1 MSQKKRL
8 SESKGLSELQK
19 MSINVNINFDYLDR
33 VRKIATLYT
42 KRKTSDLF
50 DGDYHSRQHG
60 RSLDFDDLREY
71 HYGDDVSMIDWK
83 SSSRVGKTL
92 IRRYFADRRL
102 NVIFVGDTGRKM
114 TGDTPAGE
122 SKEQIALMALGIT
135 AYLVG
140 EQGATYALSC
150 CGQDGQRITPFL
162 TGAGHLEE
170 LIYTYKESIE
180 NKDSIGNNGAFGN
193 SGFFGNK
200 VSLGKK
206 AANENKD
213 SFGNKD
219 SIDRDTPSQSFRET
233 LLKTASS
240 FSRHMIMV
248 IITDREGL
256 AEMDKGL
263 VKRLTYYNDV
273 YVFCIEDAFLTSDNA
288 FDLDA
293 DRFAD
298 PFLAICEDLRQEELQ
313 IRTQLEQTA
322 ESILTPNRIFFKK
335 ISREEEIVD
344 ALVWLFGRR
353 RGTIT

>member
-1 MSQKKRL
+1 MKT
-8 SESKGLSELQK
+8 
-19 MSINVNINFDYLDR
+19 NVNINFDYLDR

-83 SSSRVGKTL
+83 SSSRVGRTL

-102 NVIFVGDTGRKM
+102 NVIFAGDTGRKM

-140 EQGATYALSC
+140 EQGAVYALSC

-162 TGAGHLEE
+162 TGPGHLEE
-170 LIYTYKESIE
+170 LIYTYKDAIE
-180 NKDSIGNNGAFGN
+180 DDSP
-193 SGFFGNK
+193 
-200 VSLGKK
+200 
-206 AANENKD
+206 
-213 SFGNKD
+213 
-219 SIDRDTPSQSFRET
+219 TQSFRET

-248 IITDREGL
+248 IITDAEGL
-256 AEMDKGL
+256 AEMDKVL
-263 VKRLTYYNDV
+263 VKRLSYYNDV
-273 YVFCIEDAFLTSDNA
+273 YIFCIEDDLLTSDNA

-293 DRFAD
+293 DSFAD

-313 IRTQLEQTA
+313 IRRQLEQTA
-322 ESILTPNRIFFKK
+322 EGVLTPNRIFCKK

>member
-1 MSQKKRL
+1 MKT
-8 SESKGLSELQK
+8 
-19 MSINVNINFDYLDR
+19 NVNINFDYLDK

-83 SSSRVGKTL
+83 SSSRVGRTL

-102 NVIFVGDTGRKM
+102 NVIFAGDTGRKM

-162 TGAGHLEE
+162 TGPGHLEE
-170 LIYTYKESIE
+170 LIYTYKDAIE
-180 NKDSIGNNGAFGN
+180 DDSP
-193 SGFFGNK
+193 
-200 VSLGKK
+200 
-206 AANENKD
+206 
-213 SFGNKD
+213 
-219 SIDRDTPSQSFRET
+219 TQSFRET

-248 IITDREGL
+248 IITDAEGL
-256 AEMDKGL
+256 AEMDKVL
-263 VKRLTYYNDV
+263 VKRLSYYNDV
-273 YVFCIEDAFLTSDNA
+273 YIFCIEDALLTSDNA

-293 DRFAD
+293 DSFAD

-313 IRTQLEQTA
+313 IRRQLEQTA
-322 ESILTPNRIFFKK
+322 EGVLTPNRIFCKK

>member
-1 MSQKKRL
+1 MKT
-8 SESKGLSELQK
+8 
-19 MSINVNINFDYLDR
+19 NVNINFDYLDR

-83 SSSRVGKTL
+83 SSSRVGRTL

-102 NVIFVGDTGRKM
+102 NVIFAGDTGRKM

-162 TGAGHLEE
+162 TGPGHLEE
-170 LIYTYKESIE
+170 LIYTYKDAIE
-180 NKDSIGNNGAFGN
+180 DDSP
-193 SGFFGNK
+193 
-200 VSLGKK
+200 
-206 AANENKD
+206 
-213 SFGNKD
+213 
-219 SIDRDTPSQSFRET
+219 TQSFRET

-248 IITDREGL
+248 IITDAEGL
-256 AEMDKGL
+256 AEMDKVL
-263 VKRLTYYNDV
+263 VKRLSYYNDV
-273 YVFCIEDAFLTSDNA
+273 YIFCIEDALLTSDNA

-293 DRFAD
+293 DSFAD

-313 IRTQLEQTA
+313 IRRQLEQTA
-322 ESILTPNRIFFKK
+322 EGVLTPNRIFCKK

-344 ALVWLFGRR
+344 ALIWLFGRR

>member
-1 MSQKKRL
+1 MKT
-8 SESKGLSELQK
+8 
-19 MSINVNINFDYLDR
+19 NVNINFDYLDR

-83 SSSRVGKTL
+83 SSSRVGRTL

-102 NVIFVGDTGRKM
+102 NVIFAGDTGRKM

-162 TGAGHLEE
+162 TGPGHLEE
-170 LIYTYKESIE
+170 LIYTYKDAIE
-180 NKDSIGNNGAFGN
+180 DDSP
-193 SGFFGNK
+193 
-200 VSLGKK
+200 
-206 AANENKD
+206 
-213 SFGNKD
+213 
-219 SIDRDTPSQSFRET
+219 TQSFRET

-248 IITDREGL
+248 IITDAEGL
-256 AEMDKGL
+256 AEMDMVL
-263 VKRLTYYNDV
+263 VKRLSYYNDV
-273 YVFCIEDAFLTSDNA
+273 YIFCIEDALLTSDNA

-293 DRFAD
+293 DSFAD

-313 IRTQLEQTA
+313 IRRQLEQTA
-322 ESILTPNRIFFKK
+322 EGVLTPNRIFCKK

>member
-1 MSQKKRL
+1 
-8 SESKGLSELQK
+8 

-42 KRKTSDLF
+42 RRKTSDLF

-180 NKDSIGNNGAFGN
+180 NKG
-193 SGFFGNK
+193 
-200 VSLGKK
+200 
-206 AANENKD
+206 

-322 ESILTPNRIFFKK
+322 ESVLTPNRIFFKK
-335 ISREEEIVD
+335 ICREEEIVD

>member
-1 MSQKKRL
+1 MNT
-8 SESKGLSELQK
+8 
-19 MSINVNINFDYLDR
+19 NVNIDFDYLDR

-71 HYGDDVSMIDWK
+71 YYGDDVSMIDWK

-102 NVIFVGDTGRKM
+102 NVIFVGDTGKKM

-140 EQGATYALSC
+140 EQGATYGLSC
-150 CGQDGQRITPFL
+150 CGKDGQRITPFL
-162 TGAGHLEE
+162 TGPAHLEE

-180 NKDSIGNNGAFGN
+180 KGS
-193 SGFFGNK
+193 
-200 VSLGKK
+200 
-206 AANENKD
+206 
-213 SFGNKD
+213 
-219 SIDRDTPSQSFRET
+219 PSQSFRET

-240 FSRHMIMV
+240 FSRHMVMV
-248 IITDREGL
+248 IITDTEGL

-263 VKRLTYYNDV
+263 VKRLAYYNDV
-273 YVFCIEDAFLTSDNA
+273 YIFCIEDAFLTSDNA

-293 DRFAD
+293 DHFAD
-298 PFLAICEDLRQEELQ
+298 PFLAICEDLRREEMQ

-322 ESILTPNRIFFKK
+322 EKILTPSRIFYKK

-353 RGTIT
+353 KGTIT